1 MQVKSLLLAGGTL
14 LAASSVAQASGFQ
27 VGLTGAKNVGMGGT
41 GTGLYLDQASQ
52 FFNPGAFAFA
62 PTGFQIG
69 GNIAIPRIAF
79 RPDAADQ
86 GQRNLQNTNVF
97 PFSGFVGFGPK
108 EGKWRLGLG
117 VYTPFGS
124 ELHYAQGWEG
134 RYSLTDINL
143 RSVFGQATVAY
154 AITPQFSIGGG
165 VTTLLL
171 GDVDLQRDIPV
182 QGQGSA
188 SPAHAQLTGK
198 AEHKVGYNL
207 GVMFKPSEKL
217 SVGLSYRSAVKAHI
231 KEGDITLT
239 GVPASAAGSFTAN
252 KFEATLP
259 LPDVYSVGVGVR
271 PTDKL
276 LLAFD
281 ANLVGWSRY
290 KSLDFNYSGGVL
302 GGAGVTSSSSKRQY
316 RDALALRLGG
326 QYKVTDNFTVRA
338 GTFYDFSA
346 VRDGFITP
354 ETPDADRIG
363 LTAGLSYEFAQR
375 FGIDASF
382 LFEDFKKRSQT
393 QDDLISNGTT
403 DRVAGTYKTMIFV
416 PGVQL
421 YVKF

>member
-1 MQVKSLLLAGGTL
+1 MQVKSLLLTGGAL
-14 LAASSVAQASGFQ
+14 LAASSGAFASGFQ

-62 PTGFQIG
+62 PTGFQVG
-69 GNIAIPRIAF
+69 GNIAIPRISF
-79 RPDAADQ
+79 RPGDADQ
-86 GQRNLQNTNVF
+86 GQRTLQNTNVF
-97 PFSGFVGFGPK
+97 PFSGFIGFGPK
-108 EGKWRLGLG
+108 EGKWRLGVG

-143 RSVFGQATVAY
+143 RSVMGQATVAY

-182 QGQGSA
+182 QAQGST
-188 SPAHAQLTGK
+188 SPAHATLTGK

-207 GVMFKPSEKL
+207 GVMFKPSDKL
-217 SVGLSYRSAVKAHI
+217 SVGISYRSAVNAHI
-231 KEGDITLT
+231 TDGDVAITGL
-239 GVPASAAGSFTAN
+239 PASAAGSFTAT
-252 KFEATLP
+252 KFDATLP
-259 LPDVYSVGVGVR
+259 LPDVYSFGVGVR
-271 PTDKL
+271 PSDKL

-290 KSLDFNYSGGVL
+290 QSLDFRYLNGVL
-302 GGAGVTSSSSKRQY
+302 GGNTLSSSKRQY
-316 RDALALRLGG
+316 QDALAFRVGG
-326 QYKVTDNFTVRA
+326 QYKITDGLTVRA

-346 VRDGFITP
+346 VRDGFVTP

-363 LTAGLSYEFAQR
+363 VTAGLSYEFAQR

-382 LFEDFKKRSQT
+382 LFEDFMKRSQS

-403 DRVAGTYKTMIFV
+403 DRVAGTYKTTIYV